1 MLDIAN
7 SSLDVIIL
15 ILRIAVVALLYFFL
29 WQVLRVLSFDVRRMG
44 SGAGAQASPYGQ
56 LVVVAPGQSG
66 LVVGKTFPLEQQT
79 SMGRGLENTIAL
91 NDNFLSTRHAVLE
104 LQGDQ
109 WLLEDLASTN
119 GTYVNGVEVRRPVV
133 VTYGDTIRVGRVELK
148 LDR

>member
-1 MLDIAN
+1 MFDIAN
-7 SSLDVIIL
+7 SSLDLIIL
-15 ILRIAVVALLYFFL
+15 VLRILMVALLYFFL
-29 WQVLRVLSFDVRRMG
+29 WQVLRVLSFDVRRVG
-44 SGAGAQASPYGQ
+44 SGVGPQASPYGQ

-66 LVVGKTFPLEQQT
+66 LVVGKSFPLEQQT
-79 SMGRGLENTIAL
+79 TMGRGLENTVAL

-109 WLLEDLASTN
+109 WLLEDLQSTN